1 VKHSDFAAIWWFC
14 LLARREQRKPS
25 IPFANKSWHAVPHAF
40 IKPLEPE
47 NFGVPFR
54 RSLDIA
60 HADGDMIDSF
70 KFHDLSD
77 LYFWR
82 DFWIH
87 QRCAA
92 VGINQL
98 SCNPARFLLQLIR
111 LPPRGGMR
119 AGWGTETFED
129 NFAEFFE

>member
-1 VKHSDFAAIWWFC
+1 VPRPLVKS
-14 LLARREQRKPS
+14 
-25 IPFANKSWHAVPHAF
+25 
-40 IKPLEPE
+40 LEPE
-47 NFGVPFR
+47 NVDIPFG
-54 RSLDIA
+54 RSLDVA
-60 HADGDMIDSF
+60 HANGYMIDSF

-111 LPPRGGMR
+111 LPPSGSMR
-119 AGWGTETFED
+119 ADWGTETFKD